1 MNKKIIFVSL
11 LSFTILL
18 GVSGCAGKDLKSAP
32 PAQQGAA
39 NSQTPPPTPP
49 AQPSTPVDVNQVAD
63 KVNKLLDDKYPGDWQ
78 VTGTTL
84 SKGKYTENNNFGI
97 ADAVESAYPGS
108 MVSIFIGEERISS
121 TVKNSQDGKRVLSGY
136 PTPPAV
142 GETFKSGKATL
153 GQASMGSSIGSYQKV
168 YLPFKAGD
176 KTVAVMSISLR

>member
-1 MNKKIIFVSL
+1 MNKKIILVSL
-11 LSFTILL
+11 VSLTILL
-18 GVSGCAGKDLKSAP
+18 GVSGCAGKDSPPTP

-39 NSQTPPPTPP
+39 NSQTPPA

-63 KVNKLLDDKYPGDWQ
+63 KVNKLLDEKFPGEWQ

-84 SKGKYTENNNFGI
+84 SKGKYTENNNFGLV
-97 ADAVESAYPGS
+97 DAVEAAYPGS

-136 PTPPAV
+136 PTPAAV

-153 GQASMGSSIGSYQKV
+153 GQASTGSSIGSYQKV
-168 YLPFKAGD
+168 YLPFKAGA